1 MTTTSGGDDNGARTR
16 SDQGFTKRVSD
27 IDRNLPATLHDIRSV
42 TARQAPNMSKTLA
55 KNIAPL

>member
-1 MTTTSGGDDNGARTR
+1 MMTTALGPGPIRVS
-16 SDQGFTKRVSD
+16 QEKRVSD